1 MPIWVG
7 KVESP
12 TWTGGAT
19 QTTAALNVEPGDLL
33 ICFAATSSESTQIGG
48 PPTNSG
54 APLTWTLL
62 QSFTTAGYT
71 SVHAWA
77 ATADDARALTV
88 TLNRSG
94 GSSNWGM
101 TVHQWRGALLGN
113 SVQGSAA
120 SAAPSLPITTTAATS
135 GISYFSGD
143 WAAKTGTA
151 TFRTINSAAGT
162 VDLNAGGGSKFY
174 AAHWLNVGAAGSKTT
189 GMTAPTAQKWAGIAV
204 EIKDNPLTRVT
215 VTRQI
220 VFDTLARA
228 TTTRQVL
235 FDTLARVSTTR
246 QILFNTLGLTRVTV
260 TREIRFNTIGRVT
273 VTRQVRFDTL
283 ARVSTTRQIRFDTL
297 RRASLTRQIRF
308 DTLARVST
316 TREMLWLVEAPP
328 APPVP
333 EALRAWPTGA
343 RTERFSYRLFDL
355 GFKPLGTLDGVSG
368 CTLDGSVWTPIRW
381 GGSLE
386 WAGTDPV
393 DWGQVMIQPVY
404 HVRDVGEWPLGMFL
418 ARSPR
423 IEHDST
429 VDLKVSAQLYDLT
442 YKLAQWAKL
451 PAPLSL
457 PAGTVVTT
465 AIAAQLQLGGIT
477 RFSVTPSTAVL
488 KAPMAWDSGESRLK
502 VINDLAASI
511 SYWSAH
517 ADPNG
522 IMLVDPYAAPLERSP
537 AWGFAPGDASI
548 YVPRWA
554 EEQDDFDVPNRLSG
568 VQKVTDGVSP
578 ATYTAVLDSLDPA
591 SPYTAA
597 RRGFFVD
604 GDTLRD
610 VDAADAAALKAA
622 VDRALLDAASKVR
635 NLTVTHLWLPGVEI
649 GDAVTFTPDGR
660 VRRASVSKQALKLEA
675 PLLVRSE
682 WREVG

>member
-48 PPTNSG
+48 PPTNSD

-135 GISYFSGD
+135 GVSYFSGD

-246 QILFNTLGLTRVTV
+246 QILFNTLGLTRVTI
-260 TREIRFNTIGRVT
+260 TREIRFNTIGRVS

-308 DTLARVST
+308 DTLARAST

-502 VINDLAASI
+502 VINDLAAAI
-511 SYWSAH
+511 GYWSAH

-604 GDTLRD
+604 GDILRD

>member
-48 PPTNSG
+48 PPTNSD

-113 SVQGSAA
+113 AVQGSAA

-143 WAAKTGTA
+143 WSAKTGTA

-228 TTTRQVL
+228 TTTRQIV

-260 TREIRFNTIGRVT
+260 TREIRFNTIGRVS

-283 ARVSTTRQIRFDTL
+283 ARVSTTREMRFDTL

-429 VDLKVSAQLYDLT
+429 VDLKVSVQLYDLT

-568 VQKVTDGVSP
+568 VQKVTDGVPP

-610 VDAADAAALKAA
+610 MDAADAAALKAA

-635 NLTVTHLWLPGVEI
+635 NLTVMHLWLPGVEI

>member
-48 PPTNSG
+48 PPTNSD

-162 VDLNAGGGSKFY
+162 VDLSAGGGSKFY

-246 QILFNTLGLTRVTV
+246 QILFNTLGLTRVTI
-260 TREIRFNTIGRVT
+260 TREIRFNTIGRVS
-273 VTRQVRFDTL
+273 VTRQIRFDTL

-393 DWGQVMIQPVY
+393 DWGQVMIQPWY
-404 HVRDVGEWPLGMFL
+404 HVEDVGEWPLGMFL

-429 VDLKVSAQLYDLT
+429 VDLKVSVQLYDLT

-568 VQKVTDGVSP
+568 VQKVTDGVSA

-610 VDAADAAALKAA
+610 MDAADAAALKAA

>member
-135 GISYFSGD
+135 GVSYFSGD

-235 FDTLARVSTTR
+235 FDTLARATTTR

-273 VTRQVRFDTL
+273 VTRQIRFDTL

-502 VINDLAASI
+502 VINDLAAAI
-511 SYWSAH
+511 GYWSAH

-610 VDAADAAALKAA
+610 MDAADAAALKAA

>member
-162 VDLNAGGGSKFY
+162 VDLSAGGGSKFY

-246 QILFNTLGLTRVTV
+246 QILFNTLGLTRVTI
-260 TREIRFNTIGRVT
+260 TREIRFNTIGRVS
-273 VTRQVRFDTL
+273 VTRQIRFDTL

-308 DTLARVST
+308 DTLARAST

-328 APPVP
+328 TPPVP

-429 VDLKVSAQLYDLT
+429 VDLKVSVQLYDLT

-502 VINDLAASI
+502 VINDLAAAI
-511 SYWSAH
+511 GYWSAH

-522 IMLVDPYAAPLERSP
+522 ITLVDPYAAPLERSP

-578 ATYTAVLDSLDPA
+578 ATCTAVLDSLDPA
-591 SPYTAA
+591 SPYTVA

-635 NLTVTHLWLPGVEI
+635 NLTVTHLWLPEVEI

>member
-682 WREVG
+682 WWEVG

>member
-48 PPTNSG
+48 PPTNSD

-113 SVQGSAA
+113 SAQGSAA

-143 WAAKTGTA
+143 WSGKTGTA

-235 FDTLARVSTTR
+235 FDTLARATTTR
-246 QILFNTLGLTRVTV
+246 QILFNTLGLTRVTI
-260 TREIRFNTIGRVT
+260 TREIRFNTIGRVS
-273 VTRQVRFDTL
+273 VTRQIRFDTL

-429 VDLKVSAQLYDLT
+429 VDLKVSVQLYDLT

-522 IMLVDPYAAPLERSP
+522 IILVDPYAAPLERSP

>member
-135 GISYFSGD
+135 GVSYFSGD

-246 QILFNTLGLTRVTV
+246 QILFNTLGLTRVTI
-260 TREIRFNTIGRVT
+260 TREIRFNTIGRVS

-308 DTLARVST
+308 DTLARAST

-502 VINDLAASI
+502 VINDLAAAI
-511 SYWSAH
+511 GYWSAH

-604 GDTLRD
+604 GDILRD

>member
-151 TFRTINSAAGT
+151 TFLTINSAAGT
-162 VDLNAGGGSKFY
+162 VDLSAGGGSKFY

-228 TTTRQVL
+228 TTTRQIV

-246 QILFNTLGLTRVTV
+246 QILFNTLGLTRVTI
-260 TREIRFNTIGRVT
+260 TREIRFNTIGRVS
-273 VTRQVRFDTL
+273 VTRQIRFDTL

-355 GFKPLGTLDGVSG
+355 GFKPLGSLDGVSG

-429 VDLKVSAQLYDLT
+429 VDLKVSVQLYDLT

-522 IMLVDPYAAPLERSP
+522 ITLVDPYAAPLERSP

-591 SPYTAA
+591 SPYTVA

>member
-235 FDTLARVSTTR
+235 FDTLARATTTR
-246 QILFNTLGLTRVTV
+246 QILFDTLGLTRVTV

-273 VTRQVRFDTL
+273 VTRQIRFDTL
-283 ARVSTTRQIRFDTL
+283 ARVSTTREMRFDTL

-522 IMLVDPYAAPLERSP
+522 IILVDPYAAPLERSP

-610 VDAADAAALKAA
+610 MDAADAAALKAA

>member
-19 QTTAALNVEPGDLL
+19 QTTAALNVESGDLL

-162 VDLNAGGGSKFY
+162 VDLSAGGGSKFY

-228 TTTRQVL
+228 TTTRQIV

-246 QILFNTLGLTRVTV
+246 QILFNTLGLTRVTI
-260 TREIRFNTIGRVT
+260 TREIRFNTIGRVS
-273 VTRQVRFDTL
+273 VTRQIRFDTL

-429 VDLKVSAQLYDLT
+429 VDLKVSVQLYDLT

-522 IMLVDPYAAPLERSP
+522 ITLVDPYAAPLERSP

-591 SPYTAA
+591 SPYTVA

>member
-135 GISYFSGD
+135 GVSYFSGD

-246 QILFNTLGLTRVTV
+246 QILFNTLGLTRVTI
-260 TREIRFNTIGRVT
+260 TREIRFNTIGRVS

-308 DTLARVST
+308 DTLARAST

-429 VDLKVSAQLYDLT
+429 VDLKVSVQLYDLT

-502 VINDLAASI
+502 VINDLAAAI
-511 SYWSAH
+511 GYWSAH

-604 GDTLRD
+604 GDILRD

>member
-135 GISYFSGD
+135 GVSYFSGD

-246 QILFNTLGLTRVTV
+246 QILFNTLGLTRVTI
-260 TREIRFNTIGRVT
+260 TREIRFNTIGRVS

-502 VINDLAASI
+502 VINDLAAAI
-511 SYWSAH
+511 GYWSAH

-604 GDTLRD
+604 GDILRD